1 MADETIRNNYNDP
14 NWRDSDN
21 PTAHD
26 DVQHGIDDDPTG
38 DAEKGAV
45 MGGIGG
51 AVTGAIAGSATGP
64 GGAVLGAV
72 IGGVAGAVASGA
84 AVGAVD
90 RVDNDNTVSGIG
102 DGVTPERDATTTYDT
117 TDTYATGQPPLRRSW
132 DTNAPDIDADN
143 DGVPGND
150 VPGIQT
156 GGTTADGSPD
166 TRGIWEKAEDTVTG
180 DKWDDKTGKRVA

>member
-1 MADETIRNNYNDP
+1 M
-14 NWRDSDN
+14 
-21 PTAHD
+21 
-26 DVQHGIDDDPTG
+26 TG
-38 DAEKGAV
+38 PA
-45 MGGIGG
+45 
-51 AVTGAIAGSATGP
+51 GAI
-64 GGAVLGAV
+64 LGAV

-102 DGVTPERDATTTYDT
+102 GGVTPEKDVTPTTYDT
-117 TDTYATGQPPLRRSW
+117 AAYDTTPAYDATDTSNAYDTSGNYDSTQPNLRRSW
-132 DTNAPDIDADN
+132 ETEATDVDPNL
-143 DGVPGND
+143 PGNG

-156 GGTTADGSPD
+156 GGTNADGSPD